1 LIDLQK
7 DLKFNTYSTFAGK
20 ADWKLT
26 RKHHLSFAAI
36 PLTQSRQT
44 VLNRTISSEGQTFD
58 AGRTVKSQ
66 VDTILYAPAYAYDII
81 RRRARTP
88 RDRRAGRPF

>member
-1 LIDLQK
+1 MQGKGQSGLIDLQK

-20 ADWKLT
+20 VDWQFT

-36 PLTQSRQT
+36 PLTDGPT
-44 VLNRTISSEGQTFD
+44 C
-58 AGRTVKSQ
+58 VKSQ
-66 VDTILYAPAYAYDII
+66 VDTILYAPVYAHDII